1 MEAPRQLLAARGCRC
16 GCLECMSHAGKI
28 KSRLSSPS
36 SCLHSQ
42 PWVLAFGASWCKGLV
57 LANHGVQSPPFLPH
71 RSPANLGLLSSQ
83 TKRGLLR
90 CSVQ

>member
-42 PWVLAFGASWCKGLV
+42 PWCLPLVPLGVKGLYLPITVSRAHLSSLTEV
-57 LANHGVQSPPFLPH
+57 LLTSDCFPH
-71 RSPANLGLLSSQ
+71 RQREA
-83 TKRGLLR
+83 
-90 CSVQ
+90 C